1 MFSIYHFLP
10 TFYIYFSQRLWL
22 FLIPLHS
29 FAKQHRRPC
38 AFTYAFLKSWLISIM
53 AIAIKKKLKAGISE
67 FCSSHP
73 T

>member
-1 MFSIYHFLP
+1 MKCFIFIIFYPLS
-10 TFYIYFSQRLWL
+10 TFI
-22 FLIPLHS
+22 LINGYVIFDSAQQLCKATS
-29 FAKQHRRPC
+29 TSMCIFKN
-38 AFTYAFLKSWLISIM
+38 WLISIM